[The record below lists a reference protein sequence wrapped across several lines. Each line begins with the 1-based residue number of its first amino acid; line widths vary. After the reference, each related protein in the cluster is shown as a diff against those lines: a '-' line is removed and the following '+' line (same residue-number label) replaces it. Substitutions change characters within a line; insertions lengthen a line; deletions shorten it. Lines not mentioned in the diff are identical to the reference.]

1 MPRVKAL
8 KAEYMEQ
15 DIGMVLERYRK
26 DKGLKQSDLAR
37 QMEISQ
43 QAYCKK
49 VKNKTFYY
57 RDIIRAFK
65 ALELTDGQMLKHI
78 KI

>member
-49 VKNKTFYY
+49 VKNNTFYY